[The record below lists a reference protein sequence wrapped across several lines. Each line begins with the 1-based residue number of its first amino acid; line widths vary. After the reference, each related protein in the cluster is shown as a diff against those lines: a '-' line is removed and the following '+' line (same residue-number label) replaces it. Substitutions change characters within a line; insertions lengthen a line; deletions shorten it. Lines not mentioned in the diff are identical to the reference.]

1 MSGAVTRVWDLPTRL
16 FHWLLVLLVTFS
28 LVSAEI
34 GGNWL
39 DWHMR
44 SGILILALLA
54 FRIVWGFVGPH
65 HARFA
70 NFVRSP
76 SAVMAYVR
84 SMRQGDA
91 AAKAVQA
98 GHNPL
103 GALSVLAILA
113 LLLLQAT
120 TGLFA
125 TEDSMGTEGPLVK
138 YVSGATSD
146 LITKVHKTNQVLIYV
161 LVGLHVAAILYYAIA
176 KRDNLVRPMVTG
188 DKPVSGLV
196 ASRDDWAVRVR
207 AAVIVAITVFLAGF
221 LYR

>member
-84 SMRQGDA
+84 SMRQSDA